1 MTTSDLVKKL
11 CEEQNV
17 SLSELARRIGQ
28 TRQNLYKKMKRD
40 TLTID
45 ELKAIADALGVTFEQ
60 SFTLPDG
67 KQLKIGNKKHF
78 EE

>member
-11 CEEQNV
+11 CEERNV
-17 SLSELARRIGQ
+17 SLFELARRIGQ
-28 TRQNLYKKMKRD
+28 SRQNLYKKMKRD

-45 ELKAIADALGVTFEQ
+45 ELKAIADALGVIYEH

-67 KQLKIGNKKHF
+67 TQLKINN
-78 EE
+78 

>member
-11 CEEQNV
+11 CEEQNI
-17 SLSELARRIGQ
+17 SISELARRIGQ
-28 TRQNLYKKMKRD
+28 SRQNFSKKLKRD

-45 ELKAIADALGVTFEQ
+45 ELKEIADALDVTFEQ

-67 KQLKIGNKKHF
+67 TQLKIEN
-78 EE
+78 

>member
-11 CEEQNV
+11 CEEQNI
-17 SLSELARRIGQ
+17 SISELARLIGQ
-28 TRQNLYKKMKRD
+28 SRQNFSKKLKRD

-60 SFTLPDG
+60 SFTLSDG
-67 KQLKIGNKKHF
+67 TQYKIGN
-78 EE
+78 

>member
-17 SLSELARRIGQ
+17 SISELARRIGQ
-28 TRQNLYKKMKRD
+28 TRQNLYKKLKRD

-45 ELKAIADALGVTFEQ
+45 ELKAIADALDATFEQ

-67 KQLKIGNKKHF
+67 THLKIEN
-78 EE
+78 

>member
-1 MTTSDLVKKL
+1 MTTSDLVRKL
-11 CEEQNV
+11 CEKQNI
-17 SLSELARRIGQ
+17 SISELARRIGQ
-28 TRQNLYKKMKRD
+28 SRQNFSKKLKRD

-67 KQLKIGNKKHF
+67 TQYRIGN
-78 EE
+78 